1 MSPASLSNLPS
12 QSLLSIAP
20 NSFRSTTSS
29 STTLLDNVYQVDYTC
44 EKAGKKLGM
53 TKRRVRFRFGFADED
68 AILSGGKSGSDCRG
82 EEHEITI
89 NWSLASGKQ
98 QVLCDGHEIHYE
110 VKPREITLSC
120 SWRFRGNHV
129 LKVVGYAKPTS
140 MRNDKDGTKKQ
151 FDVLLDGKSF
161 FDFLPIYALGTK
173 PSNQAVHR
181 IDTKKAN
188 SFYNCPQ
195 TANTPSTVASSQ
207 SYESDETS
215 TKDLLDMDET
225 PATNYNTITPSSYN
239 LVNDPFSIS
248 SPSPVETEDPEYQRR
263 SKLAEINQNVMTAV
277 HNTHASSPQAI
288 VPSFQDN
295 TASSHYAD
303 PSFVYSVPEP
313 QVSERVDKQ
322 QEKPKDSLEDMFS
335 RLVNVEDITEEPEH
349 LQNVRLS
356 MAPIVSSSSNRRSGS
371 IPQPTLSEMKAISSS
386 EASTTTNGKKEV
398 MNSCFYQANTPQH
411 DGALV
416 VYGSSTHIHDMYSAP
431 PLMRQVG
438 FGVGA
443 TIAYQQQPQAQVYH
457 Q

>member
-1 MSPASLSNLPS
+1 MSPASLSRLPS

-20 NSFRSTTSS
+20 NSFRSATSS
-29 STTLLDNVYQVDYTC
+29 STNHLDNVYQVDYTC

-68 AILSGGKSGSDCRG
+68 AILSRGKSGSDCRG

-173 PSNQAVHR
+173 PSNQVVHR

-195 TANTPSTVASSQ
+195 TANSPSTVASSQ
-207 SYESDETS
+207 SYESDETRNS
-215 TKDLLDMDET
+215 MTNQLITKDLLDMNEI
-225 PATNYNTITPSSYN
+225 PAANYNIITPSSYN

-263 SKLAEINQNVMTAV
+263 SKLAEINKNVMTAV
-277 HNTHASSPQAI
+277 HNTHASSTQAI
-288 VPSFQDN
+288 VPSFQDK
-295 TASSHYAD
+295 TASSYYAD
-303 PSFVYSVPEP
+303 PSFVYSVREP
-313 QVSERVDKQ
+313 QVEHYDG
-322 QEKPKDSLEDMFS
+322 KDSLEDMFS
-335 RLVNVEDITEEPEH
+335 RLVNIEDITEEPEH
-349 LQNVRLS
+349 LQNARLS
-356 MAPIVSSSSNRRSGS
+356 MAPIASSSSNRRSGS
-371 IPQPTLSEMKAISSS
+371 IN
-386 EASTTTNGKKEV
+386 TNGKKEV
-398 MNSCFYQANTPQH
+398 MNSSFYQANTLQH
-411 DGALV
+411 DGTLV
-416 VYGSSTHIHDMYSAP
+416 VYGSSTQNSAP

-443 TIAYQQQPQAQVYH
+443 TIAYQQQPQAKVYH